1 MIPRRR
7 EKSGPSGFHGGQPDG
22 ARHHCRRRPW
32 LTLDVGDYERQDA
45 RGDDAN
51 WLRGQIELELTC
63 AVASSFRARCSVAW
77 TTDDLVR
84 FHESLRTLLDDLTG
98 TARLTTLE
106 DQIEL
111 TVVLKGG
118 KGTISGR
125 VEEHALVRTEF
136 DDIPTDQSQLKMGAA
151 RAAPRCRDVSTPA
164 LKAGREVQPVRS

>member
-1 MIPRRR
+1 MKPHLARVSHDP
-7 EKSGPSGFHGGQPDG
+7 EVGGVGRAGRAGLAEASLMERVIIAGDG
-22 ARHHCRRRPW
+22 LR
-32 LTLDVGDYERQDA
+32 LTLGVGDYEQQDA

-51 WLRGQIELELTC
+51 WLRGQIELELTG
-63 AVASSFRARCSVAW
+63 AAASSFRARCSVAW

-111 TVVLKGG
+111 TIVLKGG
-118 KGTISGR
+118 NGTISGR

-136 DDIPTDQSQLKMGAA
+136 EDIPTDQSQLKMGLLAL
-151 RAAPRCRDVSTPA
+151 RRVIQMYPPRP
-164 LKAGREVQPVRS
+164 